1 MAGEVPDTEARSEG
15 EASMGKISQF
25 SGRCH
30 TEISFMVGE
39 QPFRAVMVKE
49 RKGSH
54 HGQDSADRTEE
65 VVIRLWMGEAGVVV
79 QSLQQAGHQ
88 PAFSCSGEGIS
99 DAEVVEFGLVW
110 MRETRRCGGGG
121 KWGKVHRAGRTGGGA
136 DCSGACPHPRSV
148 LPQHLHIPQWGHV
161 TCLSFALPQ
170 LVPGSGS

>member
-54 HGQDSADRTEE
+54 HGQDSAERTEE

-99 DAEVVEFGLVW
+99 DTEVVEFGLVW
-110 MRETRRCGGGG
+110 MRETRCAVEEAANGG
-121 KWGKVHRAGRTGGGA
+121 KSTEVAGQEEVQA
-136 DCSGACPHPRSV
+136 VQEP
-148 LPQHLHIPQWGHV
+148 
-161 TCLSFALPQ
+161 
-170 LVPGSGS
+170 VPTLDQFFHSIFTFLNGDM